1 MPGTIPDSTDS
12 MVKKQSISHRNLLL
26 DLGLE
31 PRAPDSYSEALK
43 QKAIS
48 IFQNR
53 LSVEQGKCSLFQ
65 KVVNHIKHYKET
77 YLELLNVYTHTYIS
91 KTM

>member
-1 MPGTIPDSTDS
+1 MPSTILDSTDS
-12 MVKKQSISHRNLLL
+12 MVKKQSISYRNLLL
-26 DLGLE
+26 DFGLE
-31 PRAPDSYSEALK
+31 PRAPDAHSEALK

-53 LSVEQGKCSLFQ
+53 LSVEQGECSLFQ

-77 YLELLNVYTHTYIS
+77 YLELLNVYIHTHIN
-91 KTM
+91 K

>member
-1 MPGTIPDSTDS
+1 MLSTYYTPGTIPDSTDS
-12 MVKKQSISHRNLLL
+12 VVKKQNISHRNLLL

-31 PRAPDSYSEALK
+31 PRASDSHSEALK

-53 LSVEQGKCSLFQ
+53 LSVEQGECFLFQ
-65 KVVNHIKHYKET
+65 KVVNHIKHDKET
-77 YLELLNVYTHTYIS
+77 
-91 KTM
+91 